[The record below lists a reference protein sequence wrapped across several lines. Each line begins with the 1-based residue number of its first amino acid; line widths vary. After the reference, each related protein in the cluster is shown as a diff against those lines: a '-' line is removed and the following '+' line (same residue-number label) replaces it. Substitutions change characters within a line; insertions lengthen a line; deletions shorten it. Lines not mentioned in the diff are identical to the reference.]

1 MAVALVMKS
10 TIIGEN
16 HVISLTMASRQ
27 NAPSAQEKPRV
38 SKQRDQGTLRS
49 LIYSDAV
56 QSDPPTGE
64 RPRGIE
70 KERPRR
76 SARLKGIS
84 RLLKSSEDSVY
95 KRGLYTLSGTGH

>member
-10 TIIGEN
+10 TIIG
-16 HVISLTMASRQ
+16 VISLTMASRQ
-27 NAPSAQEKPRV
+27 NAPSTQEKPGV

-56 QSDPPTGE
+56 QSDPPTGK

-76 SARLKGIS
+76 SARLGGIS

-95 KRGLYTLSGTGH
+95 KLPLVYAIRHRPLD